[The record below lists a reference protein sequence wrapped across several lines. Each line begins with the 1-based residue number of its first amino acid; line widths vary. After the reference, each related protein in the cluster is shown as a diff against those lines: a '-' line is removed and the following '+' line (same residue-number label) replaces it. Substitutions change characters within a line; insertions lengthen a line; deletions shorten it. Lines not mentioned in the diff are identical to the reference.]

1 MTMLKDPSQ
10 KYRPF
15 TPVALPDRT
24 WPDKVIDKAPIWLST
39 DLRDGNQSLIEP
51 MDAEKKMAFFKCLVA
66 VGLKEIEVGFPSA
79 SQTDFDF
86 VRELIEGGH
95 IPDDV
100 TIQVLT
106 QARDDLIERTFES
119 LKGAKRAIVH
129 YYNACAPSFRRIVF
143 GQDKAGVK
151 AIAVAAGQTIVRL
164 AAERPETQWG
174 FEYSPEVFSSTET
187 DFDFVRELIEGGHIP
202 DDVTIQVLTQ
212 ARDDLIERTFES
224 LKGAKRAIVHYY
236 NACAPSFRRIVF
248 NQDQAG
254 VKAIAVAAGQTIVR
268 LAAERPETQWGFEYS
283 PEVFS
288 STETDFAV
296 EVCNAVIAVFAPT
309 PANKL
314 ILNLPATIEC
324 ATPNNYA
331 DQIEWFGRHIDRRD
345 SVLISVHTHN
355 DRGTGVAASELAV
368 MAGADRVEGCLFGNG
383 ERTGNVCLVTL
394 ALNLYTQGVDPE
406 LDFSDIDAVRKTVEE
421 CNQLPVHPRHPY
433 VGDLVHTAFSGSHQ
447 DAIRKGFAQQKPDA
461 LWEVPYL
468 PIDPADIGR
477 DYESVI
483 RVNSQSGKGG
493 IAFLLEQ
500 EYGISLPRRMQ
511 IEFSQVVQRETD
523 RLGLEMTAAQ
533 IHALLEQEYLQA
545 KSPYALVS
553 HKLRE
558 EDGTSTVD
566 IKVAVEGRTEHWHGT
581 AKGPLEALVA
591 SLPQAVEIMDYHEH
605 SIGAGANAKAASYI
619 EVRLEGQRPLHGIGI
634 DENIT
639 TASFRALLSALNRA
653 VTQAQAKA
661 A

>member
-1 MTMLKDPSQ
+1 MSMLKDPSK

-15 TPVALPDRT
+15 TPIQIPDRT
-24 WPDKVIDKAPIWLST
+24 WPDKIIDKAPIWLST

-51 MDAEKKMAFFKCLVA
+51 MDAEKKMRFFKCLVA

-119 LKGAKRAIVH
+119 LKGAKKAIVH
-129 YYNACAPSFRRIVF
+129 YYNACAPSFRKIVF
-143 GQDKAGVK
+143 NQDKAGVK
-151 AIAVAAGQTIVRL
+151 AIAVAAGTTIKRL
-164 AAERPETQWG
+164 ADAAPETQWG
-174 FEYSPEVFSSTET
+174 FEYSPEVFSSTE
-187 DFDFVRELIEGGHIP
+187 I
-202 DDVTIQVLTQ
+202 
-212 ARDDLIERTFES
+212 
-224 LKGAKRAIVHYY
+224 
-236 NACAPSFRRIVF
+236 
-248 NQDQAG
+248 
-254 VKAIAVAAGQTIVR
+254 
-268 LAAERPETQWGFEYS
+268 
-283 PEVFS
+283 
-288 STETDFAV
+288 DFAV
-296 EVCNAVIAVFAPT
+296 EVCNAVIDVFQPT

-331 DQIEWFGRHIDRRD
+331 DQIEWFGRHVDRRD
-345 SVLISVHTHN
+345 SLLISVHTHN

-394 ALNLYTQGVDPE
+394 ALNLYTQGVNPE
-406 LDFSDIDAVRKTVEE
+406 LDFSDIDAVRKVVED
-421 CNQLPVHPRHPY
+421 CNQIPVHPRHPY

-447 DAIRKGFAQQKPDA
+447 DAIRKGFAQQKQDA

-477 DYESVI
+477 DYEAVI

-493 IAFLLEQ
+493 ITFLLEQ

-533 IHALLEQEYLQA
+533 IHQLLETEYLQA
-545 KSPYALVS
+545 RSPYTLKG
-553 HKLRE
+553 HRLQE
-558 EDGTSTVD
+558 ENGDSSVELKIQVDGQ
-566 IKVAVEGRTEHWHGT
+566 EQHWKGSG
-581 AKGPLEALVA
+581 KGPLEALVS
-591 SLPQAVEIMDYHEH
+591 SLPVSVEIMDYHEH
-605 SIGAGANAKAASYI
+605 AIGAGASAKAASYI
-619 EVRLEGQRPLHGIGI
+619 EIRLDGQRPLHGIGI

-639 TASFRALLSALNRA
+639 TASFRALFSALNRA
-653 VTQAQAKA
+653 VKQAELKTEA

>member
-1 MTMLKDPSQ
+1 MTMLKDPSK

-15 TPVALPDRT
+15 TQVQLPDRT
-24 WPDKVIDKAPIWLST
+24 WPDQIIDKAPIWLST

-51 MDAEKKMAFFKCLVA
+51 MDAEKKMRFFKCLVA

-86 VRELIEGGH
+86 VRELIDGGH

-106 QARDDLIERTFES
+106 QAREDLITRTFES
-119 LKGAKRAIVH
+119 LKGAKKAIVH
-129 YYNACAPSFRRIVF
+129 YYNATAPSFRRIVF
-143 GQDKAGVK
+143 NQDKAGVVE
-151 AIAVAAGQTIVRL
+151 IATSAARIIKRL
-164 AAERPETQWG
+164 AAAQPETQWG
-174 FEYSPEVFSSTET
+174 FEYSPEVFSSTE
-187 DFDFVRELIEGGHIP
+187 I
-202 DDVTIQVLTQ
+202 
-212 ARDDLIERTFES
+212 
-224 LKGAKRAIVHYY
+224 
-236 NACAPSFRRIVF
+236 
-248 NQDQAG
+248 
-254 VKAIAVAAGQTIVR
+254 
-268 LAAERPETQWGFEYS
+268 
-283 PEVFS
+283 
-288 STETDFAV
+288 DFAV
-296 EVCNAVIAVFAPT
+296 EVCNAVIGVFEPT
-309 PANKL
+309 PAHKL

-331 DQIEWFGRHIDRRD
+331 DQIEWFGRHVARRD

-406 LDFSDIDAVRKTVEE
+406 LDFSDIDAVRKVVEE

-447 DAIRKGFAQQKPDA
+447 DAIRKGFAQQDPEGV
-461 LWEVPYL
+461 WEVPYL

-477 DYESVI
+477 DYEAVI

-493 IAFLLEQ
+493 ITFLLEQ

-523 RLGLEMTAAQ
+523 RLGLEMTAQQ
-533 IHALLEQEYLQA
+533 IYGLLQSEYLQA
-545 KSPYALVS
+545 DSPYELKS
-553 HKLRE
+553 HRLQE
-558 EDGTSTVD
+558 ENGICTVD
-566 IKVAVEGRTEHWHGT
+566 VDVSYEGEARRKHGT
-581 AKGPLEALVA
+581 GKGPLEALVA
-591 SLPQAVEIMDYHEH
+591 ALPQNIEIMDYHEH
-605 SIGAGANAKAASYI
+605 AISAGTNAQAVAYI
-619 EVRLEGQRPLHGIGI
+619 EVRLNGGRPLHGIGI
-634 DENIT
+634 DENLT
-639 TASFRALLSALNRA
+639 TATFRALFSALNRA
-653 VTQAQAKA
+653 LAQSEVQAA
-661 A
+661 

>member
-1 MTMLKDPSQ
+1 MSMLKDPSK

-15 TPVALPDRT
+15 TPIQIPDRT
-24 WPDKVIDKAPIWLST
+24 WPDKIIDKAPIWLST

-51 MDAEKKMAFFKCLVA
+51 MDAEKKMRFFKCLVA

-119 LKGAKRAIVH
+119 LKGAKKAIVH
-129 YYNACAPSFRRIVF
+129 YYNACAPSFRKIVF
-143 GQDKAGVK
+143 NQDKAGVK
-151 AIAVAAGQTIVRL
+151 AIAVAASTTIKRL
-164 AAERPETQWG
+164 AAAAPETQWG
-174 FEYSPEVFSSTET
+174 FEYSPEVFSSTE
-187 DFDFVRELIEGGHIP
+187 I
-202 DDVTIQVLTQ
+202 
-212 ARDDLIERTFES
+212 
-224 LKGAKRAIVHYY
+224 
-236 NACAPSFRRIVF
+236 
-248 NQDQAG
+248 
-254 VKAIAVAAGQTIVR
+254 
-268 LAAERPETQWGFEYS
+268 
-283 PEVFS
+283 
-288 STETDFAV
+288 DFAV
-296 EVCNAVIAVFAPT
+296 EVCNAVIDVFQPT
-309 PANKL
+309 PANPL

-331 DQIEWFGRHIDRRD
+331 DQIEWFGRNVNKRD

-406 LDFSDIDAVRKTVEE
+406 LDFSDIDAVRKVVED
-421 CNQLPVHPRHPY
+421 CNQIPVHPRHPY

-447 DAIRKGFAQQKPDA
+447 DAIRKGFAQQKDDA

-477 DYESVI
+477 DYEAVI

-493 IAFLLEQ
+493 ITFLLEQ

-533 IHALLEQEYLQA
+533 IYQLLETEYLQA
-545 KSPYALVS
+545 RSPYTL
-553 HKLRE
+553 KGLRLQE
-558 EDGTSTVD
+558 ENGTSAVD
-566 IKVAVEGRTEHWHGT
+566 VEVIEHGESHHWRGIG
-581 AKGPLEALVA
+581 KGPLEALA
-591 SLPQAVEIMDYHEH
+591 AALPVAVEVMDYSEH
-605 SIGAGANAKAASYI
+605 AIGAGANAKAAAYI
-619 EVRLEGQRPLHGIGI
+619 ELRVNGGRALHGIGI
-634 DENIT
+634 DENLT
-639 TASFRALLSALNRA
+639 TASFRALFSALNRA
-653 VTQAQAKA
+653 LSQAESQAA
-661 A
+661 